1 MARRLTAAFLMVA
14 LIGIGLAS
22 GQAPKDK
29 GDKTDA
35 TGVVGK
41 VVSVDATK
49 STVTISVDGKNQVY
63 TVNDKTEIVG
73 PLGGVSKER
82 LTDDRLTK
90 GYEVTVYPSAD
101 PKVAAKIKL
110 DYRPA
115 ATKDSPAKDAPAKDK
130 DAPAKDKD
138 GTKDKDKGTPK
149 DKDKAAP
156 KDKDKATPPKD
167 KTTTPAKDKKDK
179 K

>member
-1 MARRLTAAFLMVA
+1 MLGRLTAAFLMVA
-14 LIGIGLAS
+14 LIGTGLVS

-49 STVTISVDGKNQVY
+49 STVTIVVDGKNQTY

-82 LTDDRLTK
+82 LTDDRFTK

-115 ATKDSPAKDAPAKDK
+115 ATKDAPAKDAPAK

-149 DKDKAAP
+149 DKDKAVP
-156 KDKDKATPPKD
+156 KDKD